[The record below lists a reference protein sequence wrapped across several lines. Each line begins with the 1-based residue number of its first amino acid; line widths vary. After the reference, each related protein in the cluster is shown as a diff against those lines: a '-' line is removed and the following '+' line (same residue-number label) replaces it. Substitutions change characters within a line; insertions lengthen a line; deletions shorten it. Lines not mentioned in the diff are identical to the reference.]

1 MMTSVDL
8 RGDRI
13 VIKREIRSGEYETIT
28 LTFAEV
34 RMAAEVL
41 REHLLALTPP
51 EIPAEP
57 EPIGPLIDFHDGKSL
72 ICQKCGKPVIAD
84 VCRRVRVNSYTG
96 QREYIPGGF
105 HRECVGPL
113 P

>member
-1 MMTSVDL
+1 MTSVDL
-8 RGDRI
+8 RGDRG

-34 RMAAEVL
+34 CSAAEVL

-57 EPIGPLIDFHDGKSL
+57 ELKGPRQIREDGSL
-72 ICQKCGKPVIAD
+72 APDEDPALFGPCECAECSGRPWTICGVCGRQGKPSPGAP
-84 VCRRVRVNSYTG
+84 RR
-96 QREYIPGGF
+96 
-105 HRECVGPL
+105 
-113 P
+113 